1 VVLVVGF
8 AVPLPT
14 DGAPTNVMAVQGS
27 VPRAGLDF
35 NAERRQVLDNHVTAT
50 EDAAAEVAAGTRPK
64 PDLVVWPENASDI
77 DPTRNPDAQDE
88 ILRAVDALGTP
99 LVVGTLLEQPAPDIS
114 NVALLYEPGK
124 GITQTYVKQHPV
136 PFAEYIPNRDF
147 FRRFSDKVDL
157 VRSDFAAGTGPVLF
171 RVPAAAG
178 GEVVAGPTICFEVA
192 YDDLVRANV
201 DLGANLLLVQTNNA
215 TFGYSNESVQQLA
228 ISRIRAMEHG
238 RSVVHV
244 STVGVSGLITPDGT
258 VHQPSALFTR
268 TVLSGQLPLRSART
282 VATMVGPW
290 PEYAA
295 GLAFVVVLLVG
306 LRRRP
311 TAPPHPHT
319 GRPPS
324 RERTAPRMT
333 APMTEPQHR
342 PPLGRVVV
350 LIPTYDERENLPRI
364 VERVRSAV
372 PTVDI
377 LVLDD
382 NSPDGT
388 GAVADEL
395 ATSDPQVHVLHR
407 PGKQGLGAAY
417 LAGFTW
423 ALDRG
428 YDAAVEMDADGSHQP
443 EQLPALLDAA
453 EHADVVIGSRWVS
466 GGSVVNWP
474 MSRRV
479 LSVGGNVY
487 VRVLLGMSVHDAT
500 GGYRVYRASAL
511 HQMDLHS
518 VESQGYGFQV
528 DMTWRAVQAGLT
540 VVEVPIEFVERVIGE
555 SKMSGHIV
563 QEAMLNVT
571 KWSVTHRV
579 DRLRGRA
586 RSARSRREEAAWHR
600 L

>member
-1 VVLVVGF
+1 MVLVAGF

-14 DGAPTNVMAVQGS
+14 DGTPSNVMAVQGN

-77 DPTRNPDAQDE
+77 DPTRNSDAQDE
-88 ILRAVDALGTP
+88 ILRAVDAVGAP
-99 LVVGTLLEQPAPDIS
+99 LVVGALLEEPAPDIS

-124 GITQTYVKQHPV
+124 GITETYVKQHPV

-157 VRSDFAAGTGPVLF
+157 VRADFAAGTGPVLF

-178 GEVVAGPTICFEVA
+178 GEVLAGPTICFEVA

-215 TFGYSNESVQQLA
+215 TFGYTDESVQQLA

-244 STVGVSGLITPDGT
+244 STVGVSALITPDGT

-268 TVLSGQLPLRSART
+268 TVLSGSLPLRSVRT

-295 GLAFVVVLLVG
+295 GLAFAVVLLVG
-306 LRRRP
+306 LAPAGRPNPPPAYRADSPVPRRNR
-311 TAPPHPHT
+311 TEDDHPHH
-319 GRPPS
+319 
-324 RERTAPRMT
+324 REP
-333 APMTEPQHR
+333 HR

-350 LIPTYDERENLPRI
+350 LIPTYNERENLPRI

-372 PTVDI
+372 PSVDI

-388 GAVADEL
+388 GAVADDL
-395 ATSDPQVHVLHR
+395 AGSDPQVHVLHR

-417 LAGFTW
+417 LAGFAW

-453 EHADVVIGSRWVS
+453 EHADVVIGSRWVRRGDGRQLADVPQGPLASAATSTS
-466 GGSVVNWP
+466 GSCSACRSTTPPVATASTGPRRCTRWTCTRS
-474 MSRRV
+474 SRR
-479 LSVGGNVY
+479 G
-487 VRVLLGMSVHDAT
+487 T
-500 GGYRVYRASAL
+500 GS
-511 HQMDLHS
+511 
-518 VESQGYGFQV
+518 
-528 DMTWRAVQAGLT
+528 
-540 VVEVPIEFVERVIGE
+540 
-555 SKMSGHIV
+555 
-563 QEAMLNVT
+563 
-571 KWSVTHRV
+571 
-579 DRLRGRA
+579 
-586 RSARSRREEAAWHR
+586 RST
-600 L
+600 